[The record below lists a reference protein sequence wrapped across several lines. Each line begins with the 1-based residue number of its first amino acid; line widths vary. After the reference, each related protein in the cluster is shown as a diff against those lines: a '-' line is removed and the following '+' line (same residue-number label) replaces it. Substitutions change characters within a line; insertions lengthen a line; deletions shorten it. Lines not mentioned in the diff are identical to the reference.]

1 MPSKATSSQ
10 GKNMYQFTNQ
20 HVIVTGGTRGIGA
33 GLTEAFLKAGA
44 TVIATYSGN
53 DQAASAFK
61 EKNSIYGNRLI
72 LKKFNVA
79 SSQEV
84 ETFFKDFEAQFPS
97 LEVLINN
104 AGIRRDN
111 IVASMSENEW
121 DSVIDT
127 NLKGTYNMTHFAV
140 LQMMKNRFGRI
151 VNMSSVGGKLG
162 LQGQANYAASKAGQI
177 ALSLSVSK
185 EVAKRNITINN
196 VCPGFIE
203 TELIADLPEDQVKE
217 YKSQVPMK
225 RFGKVEEVAHAVLF
239 FASKEASYITGATLD
254 IAGGL
259 NA

>member
-1 MPSKATSSQ
+1 M
-10 GKNMYQFTNQ
+10 NQFENQ

-33 GLTEAFLKAGA
+33 ALSKAFLEKGA

-53 DQAASAFK
+53 DEAAKNFK
-61 EKNSIYGNRLI
+61 DSLSLYGDKLV

-79 SSQEV
+79 DTRAV
-84 ETFFKDFEAQFPS
+84 ENFFKEYETLFPS
-97 LEVLINN
+97 LEILINN
-104 AGIRRDN
+104 AGVRRDN
-111 IVASMSENEW
+111 IVASLSEQEW
-121 DSVIDT
+121 DSVLDT
-127 NLKGTYNMTHFAV
+127 NLKGTYNMTRFAV
-140 LQMMKNRFGRI
+140 LEMMKNRYGRI

-162 LQGQANYAASKAGQI
+162 LPGQANYAASKAGQI

-203 TELIADLPEDQVKE
+203 TELLADLPAEQVKE

-225 RFGKVEEVAHAVLF
+225 RFGKVEEVAHAVMF

-254 IAGGL
+254 VAGGL

>member
-1 MPSKATSSQ
+1 MFNFDS
-10 GKNMYQFTNQ
+10 Q

-33 GLTEAFLKAGA
+33 GITENFLKSGA
-44 TVIATYSGN
+44 TVVATYSGN
-53 DQAASAFK
+53 DLAAMNFK
-61 EKNSIYGNRLI
+61 ERLAAYGEKLV
-72 LKKFNVA
+72 LKKFNVSKTA
-79 SSQEV
+79 EV
-84 ETFFKDFEAQFPS
+84 EAFFSEYEKQFPS
-97 LEVLINN
+97 LEILVNN
-104 AGIRRDN
+104 AGIRRDQ
-111 IVASMSENEW
+111 IVATMSEDDW

-127 NLKGTYNMTHFAV
+127 NLKGTYNMTRFAV
-140 LQMMKNRFGRI
+140 LAMMKNRYGRI

-162 LQGQANYAASKAGQI
+162 LPGQANYAASKAGQI

-203 TELIADLPEDQVKE
+203 TELLKDLPEEQVKE

>member
-1 MPSKATSSQ
+1 MH
-10 GKNMYQFTNQ
+10 NFENQ

-33 GLTEAFLKAGA
+33 GITESFLKSGA
-44 TVIATYSGN
+44 TVVATYSGN
-53 DQAASAFK
+53 DQAAQAFK
-61 EKNSIYGNRLI
+61 DKLALYGEKLI
-72 LKKFNVA
+72 LRKFNVA
-79 SSQEV
+79 NTQEV
-84 ETFFKDFEAQFPS
+84 EEFFNTLPVPS
-97 LEVLINN
+97 LEVLVNN

-111 IVASMSENEW
+111 IVASLSEADW
-121 DSVIDT
+121 DSVMDT
-127 NLKGTYNMTHFAV
+127 NLKGTYNMTRFAV
-140 LQMMKNRFGRI
+140 LAMMKNRYGRI

-162 LQGQANYAASKAGQI
+162 LPGQANYAASKAGQI

-203 TELIADLPEDQVKE
+203 TELLKDLPEEQVKE

-239 FASKEASYITGATLD
+239 FASKEASYITGSTLD

>member
-1 MPSKATSSQ
+1 
-10 GKNMYQFTNQ
+10 MYNFNSQ
-20 HVIVTGGTRGIGA
+20 HVIITGGTRGIGA
-33 GLTEAFLKAGA
+33 GLTEKFLQAGA
-44 TVIATYSGN
+44 TVIATYAGN
-53 DQAASAFK
+53 DEAAKIFK
-61 EKNSIYGNRLI
+61 EKFSEYGSKLV

-79 SSQEV
+79 NTSEV
-84 ETFFKDFEAQFPS
+84 ESFFNEYDKTYPS

-111 IVASMSENEW
+111 IVASMAESDW

-127 NLKGTYNMTHFAV
+127 NLKGTFNMTRFGV
-140 LQMMKNRFGRI
+140 LAMMKNRYGRI

-162 LQGQANYAASKAGQI
+162 LPGQANYAASKAGQI

-203 TELIADLPEDQVKE
+203 TELLKDLPEEQVKE

-239 FASKEASYITGATLD
+239 FSSKEASYITGATLD

>member
-1 MPSKATSSQ
+1 MFKFES
-10 GKNMYQFTNQ
+10 Q

-33 GLTEAFLKAGA
+33 GITESFLKAGA
-44 TVIATYSGN
+44 TVIATYTGN
-53 DQAASAFK
+53 DQAAQAFK
-61 EKNSIYGNRLI
+61 EKHSLYGDKLV

-79 SSQEV
+79 NTAEV
-84 ETFFKDFEAQFPS
+84 ESFFAEYEKSFPS
-97 LEVLINN
+97 LEILVNN

-111 IVASMSENEW
+111 IVASMTENEW

-127 NLKGTYNMTHFAV
+127 NLKGTYNMTRFAV
-140 LQMMKNRFGRI
+140 LAMMKNRYGRI

-162 LQGQANYAASKAGQI
+162 LPGQANYAASKAGQI
-177 ALSLSVSK
+177 AMSLSISK

-203 TELIADLPEDQVKE
+203 TELLKDLPEEQVKD

-239 FASKEASYITGATLD
+239 FSSKEASYITGATLD

>member
-1 MPSKATSSQ
+1 
-10 GKNMYQFTNQ
+10 MYQFTNQ

-33 GLTEAFLKAGA
+33 GITEAFLKSGA
-44 TVIATYSGN
+44 SVVATYSGN
-53 DQAASAFK
+53 DEAARNFK
-61 EKNSIYGNRLI
+61 ERHTLYGEKLI
-72 LKKFNVA
+72 LRKFNV
-79 SSQEV
+79 SETNEV
-84 ETFFKDFEAQFPS
+84 ETFFKEYESLFPS
-97 LEVLINN
+97 LEVLVNN

-111 IVASMSENEW
+111 IVASMSETDW

-127 NLKGTYNMTHFAV
+127 NLKGTYNMTRFAV
-140 LQMMKNRFGRI
+140 LAMMKNRYGRI

-162 LQGQANYAASKAGQI
+162 LPGQANYAASKAGQI

-203 TELIADLPEDQVKE
+203 TELLADLPEEQLKE
-217 YKSQVPMK
+217 YKSEVPMK

-239 FASKEASYITGATLD
+239 FSSKESSYISGATLD

-259 NA
+259 NG